1 MDGRRN
7 GDARGEPNDR
17 GEGLNGVLEGIMIV
31 PAEQDNREVQSPFHN
46 PTTTSIQSKQRN
58 QDIGK
63 E

>member
-31 PAEQDNREVQSPFHN
+31 PAEQDNREVQSPVHN
-46 PTTTSIQSKQRN
+46 PATTSIQSKQRN
-58 QDIGK
+58 QYIGK